1 MPGLWGFRKHKRL
14 STNSITALG
23 GLRKSTSTGDI
34 RNSNKENK
42 DSKRANNSAHTMP
55 PQEQEKKIRP
65 KSAMAI
71 FSQEKE
77 KERINQGNQARQ
89 TRPQSPPPLNTTPQ
103 PPLVL
108 SNEKAKQPEDG
119 SEDKKLSD
127 YDHDLATK
135 FSDFVVNDLELLLSM
150 ETQARMDAQARRE
163 EERAR
168 QQAEAAATRPRR
180 LKFELPEPPRNPAP
194 NSIPS
199 AVSPPPTPIPIP
211 ASPSAPINNN
221 GSPTAAEKKQQL
233 WRRLMNPT
241 ANYNDRRRNS
251 ATSNASTISTTTAE
265 EDISQVGSNINH
277 SNEEPCSQPEKPMVI
292 GSRVRLTRRPLPTYG
307 FVRFIGPVDFAP
319 GREWIGV
326 ELDSRVGKNDGSVK
340 NKRYFTTDRDRG
352 VFLSRQ
358 DLTVV

>member
-1 MPGLWGFRKHKRL
+1 
-14 STNSITALG
+14 
-23 GLRKSTSTGDI
+23 
-34 RNSNKENK
+34 
-42 DSKRANNSAHTMP
+42 MP
-55 PQEQEKKIRP
+55 PQEREKKTRP

-71 FSQEKE
+71 FSPEREREKE
-77 KERINQGNQARQ
+77 KEKEQDKEEENHARQ
-89 TRPQSPPPLNTTPQ
+89 ARPQSPLPLNTTPQ
-103 PPLVL
+103 PPLAL
-108 SNEKAKQPEDG
+108 PDGKAKQQSENG
-119 SEDKKLSD
+119 SEDTKHSD

-180 LKFELPEPPRNPAP
+180 LKFELPEPPRPSAP
-194 NSIPS
+194 NPVPS
-199 AVSPPPTPIPIP
+199 GISPPATPISIP
-211 ASPSAPINNN
+211 ASPPPPINNN

-241 ANYNDRRRNS
+241 ANHNDRRRNS

-265 EDISQVGSNINH
+265 EDTNQIGPSAIRAS
-277 SNEEPCSQPEKPMVI
+277 EEPSPQAEKPMVI

-319 GREWIGV
+319 GHEWIGV
-326 ELDSRVGKNDGSVK
+326 ELDSRGKLFCYSIGFPTILYTVLYYFFFACMKRANFK
-340 NKRYFTTDRDRG
+340 NCTSRKKRWIRQKQALLHDRPRPRR
-352 VFLSRQ
+352 VSL
-358 DLTVV
+358 